1 MFELSKYTLYSSPF
15 CPFSRKVIF
24 FLDERGVDYQLTDV
38 KYWLRDKD
46 FVKLNQASETPVL
59 KNMQTQEVICDSF
72 LICNYIDELEIKEDE
87 LGYFNFLGNGL
98 PEKYEIQRLHM
109 WFDKKFYNEVSKHF
123 IEEIF
128 LNYVKGNKSTD
139 MEKINI
145 VLQNLDKHIL
155 YIEYLLSKRKWL
167 ACESFTV
174 ADMAAAT
181 QLSILDYMGYINW
194 NKYRKLK
201 DWYIIIKSKQGF
213 KKILYDTKII
223 GFKPSACYTE
233 LDF

>member
-1 MFELSKYTLYSSPF
+1 MSKYTLYSSPF
-15 CPFSRKVIF
+15 CPFSRKVTF
-24 FLDERGVDYQLTDV
+24 FLDERGIDYQLTDV

-59 KNMQTQEVICDSF
+59 KNMQTQEVICDSL
-72 LICNYIDELEIKEDE
+72 LICDYIDEREIKEDE

-109 WFDKKFYNEVSKHF
+109 WFDKKFYNEVSKGF

-139 MEKINI
+139 MNRINV
-145 VLQNLDKHIL
+145 VLHNLEKHIL

-167 ACESFTV
+167 ACESFTI
-174 ADMAAAT
+174 ADMAASA
-181 QLSILDYMGYINW
+181 QLSILDYMGYIDW

-201 DWYIIIKSKQGF
+201 DWYIVIKSKQGF

-223 GFKPSACYTE
+223 GFKPSAYYTE

>member
-1 MFELSKYTLYSSPF
+1 MSKYTLYSSPF

-24 FLDERGVDYQLTDV
+24 FLDERGIDYQSTDV

-59 KNMQTQEVICDSF
+59 KNMQTREIICDSF
-72 LICNYIDELEIKEDE
+72 LICNYIDELEVSEDE

-128 LNYVKGNKSTD
+128 LNYVRGNKTTD

-167 ACESFTV
+167 ACESFSV

-181 QLSILDYMGYINW
+181 QLSILDYMGYIDW

-213 KKILYDTKII
+213 KKILYDTKIV

>member
-1 MFELSKYTLYSSPF
+1 
-15 CPFSRKVIF
+15 
-24 FLDERGVDYQLTDV
+24 
-38 KYWLRDKD
+38 
-46 FVKLNQASETPVL
+46 
-59 KNMQTQEVICDSF
+59 MQTQEVICDSF

>member
-1 MFELSKYTLYSSPF
+1 MYSSPF

-24 FLDERGVDYQLTDV
+24 FLDERGIDYQLTDV

-72 LICNYIDELEIKEDE
+72 LICNYIDEVEANEDE

-128 LNYVKGNKSTD
+128 LNYVRGNKTTD

-167 ACESFTV
+167 ACESFSV

-181 QLSILDYMGYINW
+181 QLSILDYMGYIDW

-213 KKILYDTKII
+213 KKILYDTKIV